1 MQTHCPVCGS
11 AEKRLIEE
19 RHGTPI
25 FLNRLEIT
33 REKALAAPLGD
44 LVIFACDA
52 CGFVWN
58 QAFDAARIVYD
69 TDYENDQT
77 HSSAFNMHLT
87 AMADRVMAALP
98 KGAPIDLL
106 EIGCGQGVFIQ
117 ALAKRAGAR
126 LRSAVGFDPA
136 FRNLDLLKDTRIKVF
151 GQYFDAGGL
160 KCMDR
165 PPNLVITRHTI
176 EHVGDPVEF
185 LRTIHKILSGVTAPV
200 FVETPDVDWILRR
213 GEIQD
218 LFYEHCSLFTAASL
232 MTALQRAGFGRVNVD
247 HVFEGQYLW
256 AEADMGGAVD
266 ARAGTRGEPPA
277 SANFADERQ
286 RFVATWKHRIR
297 EARGAVAVWGAGAK
311 GVTFCFLVDPDGSAI
326 DAVVDINPSKQQ
338 RFVPAT
344 GHSVVGPGELQDRGV
359 NTVIVMNP
367 NYRDEIAGMLA
378 EMKLKAEILVL
389 GNAVPSG

>member
-25 FLNRLEIT
+25 FLNRLEST

-44 LVIFACDA
+44 LAIFACDA

-69 TDYENDQT
+69 TEYENDQT
-77 HSSAFNMHLT
+77 HSAAFNTHLT

-98 KGAPIDLL
+98 KDAPIDLL

-136 FRNLDLLKDTRIKVF
+136 FRNVDLLKDTRIKVF
-151 GQYFDAGGL
+151 GQYFDADGL

-176 EHVGDPVEF
+176 EHVDDPVEF
-185 LRTIHKILSGVTAPV
+185 LRTIHKSLSGVTAPV
-200 FVETPDVDWILRR
+200 FVETPDIEWILTR

-218 LFYEHCSLFTAASL
+218 LFYEHCSLFTSASL
-232 MTALQRAGFGRVNVD
+232 MTALQRAGFGRVNVE
-247 HVFEGQYLW
+247 HVFGGQYLW
-256 AEADMGGAVD
+256 AQADMGGAVD
-266 ARAGTRGEPPA
+266 GRPRTQEQPPA
-277 SANFADERQ
+277 STDFVGERQ
-286 RFVATWKHRIR
+286 QFVATWKRRIR

-344 GHSVVGPGELQDRGV
+344 GHSVVGPDALQDRGV

-367 NYRDEIAGMLA
+367 NYRDEIATDLRARGHA
-378 EMKLKAEILVL
+378 VDILVL
-389 GNAVPSG
+389 EGGHL